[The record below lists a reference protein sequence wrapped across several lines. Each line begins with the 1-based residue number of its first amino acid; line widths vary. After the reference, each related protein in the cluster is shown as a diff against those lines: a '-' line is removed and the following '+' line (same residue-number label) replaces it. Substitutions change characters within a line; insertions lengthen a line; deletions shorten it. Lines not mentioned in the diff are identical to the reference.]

1 MAASSVCLCQAPSC
15 LTLFGQKHGDPKDF
29 IFLSAVDLGAIT
41 QSMQKTTRDF
51 KYCKQNNNNNII
63 IKIVPVWGMITGSF
77 PWVTTLTTNPTAH
90 CGTSGRYKRI
100 KGVFHQS
107 QCNFATVHPGDA
119 SGTVADLNKLLLQYI
134 LILYCCCTAFL
145 R

>member
-1 MAASSVCLCQAPSC
+1 MASSSVCLCQAPSC
-15 LTLFGQKHGDPKDF
+15 LTLFGQKHGDSKDF
-29 IFLSAVDLGAIT
+29 IFLWAVDLGAIM

-51 KYCKQNNNNNII
+51 KYCKQNNNNII
-63 IKIVPVWGMITGSF
+63 IKIVPVWGMIIGSF
-77 PWVTTLTTNPTAH
+77 PWVTALTTNPTAH
-90 CGTSGRYKRI
+90 CGTSGRYKRM
-100 KGVFHQS
+100 KAVFHQS

-119 SGTVADLNKLLLQYI
+119 SGTVAELNKLLLQYI

>member
-1 MAASSVCLCQAPSC
+1 MASSSVCLCQAPSC

-29 IFLSAVDLGAIT
+29 IFLWAVDLGAIT
-41 QSMQKTTRDF
+41 QSIQKTTHDF
-51 KYCKQNNNNNII
+51 KYCKQNNNNII

-77 PWVTTLTTNPTAH
+77 PWVTTHHWPLTLQLTVRH
-90 CGTSGRYKRI
+90 QGDKRM
-100 KGVFHQS
+100 KAVFHQS
-107 QCNFATVHPGDA
+107 QCNFATVRPGDT